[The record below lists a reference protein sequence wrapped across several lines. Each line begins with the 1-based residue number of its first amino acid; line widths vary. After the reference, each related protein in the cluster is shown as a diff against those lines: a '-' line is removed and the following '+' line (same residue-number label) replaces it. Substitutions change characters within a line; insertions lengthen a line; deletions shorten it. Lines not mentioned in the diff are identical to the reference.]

1 MTYDIQPLPAGPSIS
16 ADAVVRDEHG
26 YNAAR
31 NRKPD
36 YQQQPAHRL
45 RGSCWAANMLPQL
58 VIFFPS
64 PDPRQELAKSYRGQH
79 ERVVGES
86 QVGRT
91 DCRGGTRWVPKCVL
105 GPHSRGVEERGS
117 ARCLDRQRKNVSV
130 RSGRPT
136 NDLSF
141 GSSSRMVM
149 IISLT

>member
-31 NRKPD
+31 SRKPD

-45 RGSCWAANMLPQL
+45 RGSRWAANMLPQL

-117 ARCLDRQRKNVSV
+117 ARCLDRQARERTCQSGLDGQQTTFHSV
-130 RSGRPT
+130 HR
-136 NDLSF
+136 
-141 GSSSRMVM
+141 VVW
-149 IISLT
+149 